1 MFKLVQ
7 KARRNEK
14 GFTLVEL
21 MVVVVIIGILVAV
34 AIPVFNN
41 VQRNAQVNAH
51 NANVRILQG
60 AATQMM
66 AANMP
71 LPTGGVVWG
80 AVYATG
86 TTAWTNYLM
95 EWPVNPLTGNPDYT
109 VTITA
114 AGVVTVT
121 PPAQ

>member
-34 AIPVFNN
+34 AIPVFSN
-41 VQRNAQVNAH
+41 VQQSARTNVH

-60 AATQMM
+60 AATQML
-66 AANMP
+66 AENAP
-71 LPTGGVVWG
+71 LAGPVNWPTDN
-80 AVYATG
+80 AG
-86 TTAWTNYLM
+86 TTAWSRYLA
-95 EWPVNPLTGNPDYT
+95 EWPVNPLNPNDAYT
-109 VTITA
+109 VAITA
-114 AGVVTVT
+114 GGVVTVT
-121 PPAQ
+121 PDAVP